1 MTIPIWVYAVVVGIV
16 ISALMAIK
24 TGREERML
32 EMENIEKEGEIYL
45 TRLEQE
51 KERREGERATAQ
63 QNTKRRDSTRVPS
76 LWLSYCAAEVAGSS
90 ALSKSLSLIFT
101 FASSISV
108 CITSLIFSF
117 VNFEDFNSFS
127 I

>member
-51 KERREGERATAQ
+51 KERRVEERATG
-63 QNTKRRDSTRVPS
+63 
-76 LWLSYCAAEVAGSS
+76 E
-90 ALSKSLSLIFT
+90 
-101 FASSISV
+101 
-108 CITSLIFSF
+108 
-117 VNFEDFNSFS
+117 
-127 I
+127 

>member
-1 MTIPIWVYAVVVGIV
+1 MTIPIWVYAVVAGIV

-51 KERREGERATAQ
+51 KERREGERVTA
-63 QNTKRRDSTRVPS
+63 
-76 LWLSYCAAEVAGSS
+76 E
-90 ALSKSLSLIFT
+90 
-101 FASSISV
+101 
-108 CITSLIFSF
+108 
-117 VNFEDFNSFS
+117 
-127 I
+127 

>member
-45 TRLEQE
+45 SRLEQE
-51 KERREGERATAQ
+51 KERRVEERATG
-63 QNTKRRDSTRVPS
+63 
-76 LWLSYCAAEVAGSS
+76 E
-90 ALSKSLSLIFT
+90 
-101 FASSISV
+101 
-108 CITSLIFSF
+108 
-117 VNFEDFNSFS
+117 
-127 I
+127 

>member
-51 KERREGERATAQ
+51 KERRGGERATA
-63 QNTKRRDSTRVPS
+63 
-76 LWLSYCAAEVAGSS
+76 E
-90 ALSKSLSLIFT
+90 
-101 FASSISV
+101 
-108 CITSLIFSF
+108 
-117 VNFEDFNSFS
+117 
-127 I
+127 

>member
-51 KERREGERATAQ
+51 KERRGEERATG
-63 QNTKRRDSTRVPS
+63 
-76 LWLSYCAAEVAGSS
+76 E
-90 ALSKSLSLIFT
+90 
-101 FASSISV
+101 
-108 CITSLIFSF
+108 
-117 VNFEDFNSFS
+117 
-127 I
+127 

>member
-51 KERREGERATAQ
+51 KERREGERVTA
-63 QNTKRRDSTRVPS
+63 
-76 LWLSYCAAEVAGSS
+76 E
-90 ALSKSLSLIFT
+90 
-101 FASSISV
+101 
-108 CITSLIFSF
+108 
-117 VNFEDFNSFS
+117 
-127 I
+127 